1 MGRGFELGC
10 KEVGTPHCLGH
21 VVGTH
26 ISVLTAVKKARTFR
40 VDWVRRPSSGY
51 SHREFAYENFKVY
64 LKIAVHS
71 KIPVQHP
78 ALNFSINNIS
88 GSIPKCLNN
97 LTTLAQKGNP
107 SLSSTH
113 TFNRRGDKGISPTI
127 YEDDASFIWKG
138 RMRTYKS
145 TLGLVKRIDLS
156 SNRLTGE
163 IPSEIT
169 HLVGLISLNLSR
181 NQLTSQITPKI
192 GNLQSLD
199 SLDLSRN
206 QMDGG
211 IPTSLAQID
220 RLSFLDLSYNNL
232 SGKIPL
238 GTQLQGFDPSV
249 YVGNPQLCGPPL
261 KKMCA
266 DQNEKTD
273 LSNQGDKD
281 ELITLGFYISMGLG
295 FAVGFW
301 RVCGTLI
308 FNRSWRYAYLKFLNG
323 VNDWLYVR
331 VALIKRQLKLAY
343 A

>member
-1 MGRGFELGC
+1 
-10 KEVGTPHCLGH
+10 
-21 VVGTH
+21 
-26 ISVLTAVKKARTFR
+26 
-40 VDWVRRPSSGY
+40 
-51 SHREFAYENFKVY
+51 
-64 LKIAVHS
+64 
-71 KIPVQHP
+71 
-78 ALNFSINNIS
+78 
-88 GSIPKCLNN
+88 
-97 LTTLAQKGNP
+97 
-107 SLSSTH
+107 
-113 TFNRRGDKGISPTI
+113 
-127 YEDDASFIWKG
+127 
-138 RMRTYKS
+138 
-145 TLGLVKRIDLS
+145 
-156 SNRLTGE
+156 
-163 IPSEIT
+163 
-169 HLVGLISLNLSR
+169 
-181 NQLTSQITPKI
+181 
-192 GNLQSLD
+192 
-199 SLDLSRN
+199 
-206 QMDGG
+206 MDGG

-295 FAVGFW
+295 FAAGFW
-301 RVCGTLI
+301 GVCGTLI